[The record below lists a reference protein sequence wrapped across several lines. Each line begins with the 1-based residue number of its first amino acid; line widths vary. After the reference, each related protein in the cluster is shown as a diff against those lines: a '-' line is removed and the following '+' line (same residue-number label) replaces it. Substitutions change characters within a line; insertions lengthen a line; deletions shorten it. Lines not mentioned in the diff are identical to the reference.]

1 MEPSIATLF
10 ARMKAGNDARRAS
23 FGLTERRAALDRLAA
38 MVRQHEEAIVAALQA
53 DLGRPEAE
61 AVLMDYLGILQDIR
75 HARRHLRRWMRP
87 RRVWPTL
94 ATFGATARTEAAA
107 ARHLPDHRPLEPAVS
122 PGAWPARLVPC
133 RRKCGDPE
141 TVGTDPGL
149 QRPDRPDDRRDLPAR
164 PCHRGRGR
172 QDRGRRASGPALRPY
187 LLHRLAR
194 RRPDRDGGGGE
205 GAGLGHAGTGRQVP
219 GHRRPGRRP
228 ETGRRLDHLRQIPER
243 RAELHLARP
252 SLRPCLGERG
262 LHRPCCAPAS
272 RAPMAP
278 ARQARI

>member
-94 ATFGATARTEAAA
+94 AAN
-107 ARHLPDHRPLEPAVS
+107 
-122 PGAWPARLVPC
+122 
-133 RRKCGDPE
+133 RRG
-141 TVGTDPGL
+141 
-149 QRPDRPDDRRDLPAR
+149 
-164 PCHRGRGR
+164 
-172 QDRGRRASGPALRPY
+172 
-187 LLHRLAR
+187 
-194 RRPDRDGGGGE
+194 
-205 GAGLGHAGTGRQVP
+205 
-219 GHRRPGRRP
+219 
-228 ETGRRLDHLRQIPER
+228 
-243 RAELHLARP
+243 
-252 SLRPCLGERG
+252 
-262 LHRPCCAPAS
+262 
-272 RAPMAP
+272 
-278 ARQARI
+278 